1 MARRID
7 PKPFSFARRM
17 CKDSTSAETMLGCR
31 PRISDYFFAAKG
43 LVVEVEPDTHD
54 VERDSIRDRRFAQEG
69 CSAMAFSN
77 SDAAENI
84 GGVLN
89 GILLQVQALPD
100 RFIHPLIPVLERE
113 GRV

>member
-1 MARRID
+1 
-7 PKPFSFARRM
+7 
-17 CKDSTSAETMLGCR
+17 
-31 PRISDYFFAAKG
+31 
-43 LVVEVEPDTHD
+43 
-54 VERDSIRDRRFAQEG
+54 
-69 CSAMAFSN
+69 MAFSN